1 MNRLWTKAVGA
12 MAMAMAFGALADA
25 GTPTRP
31 RSASVVTPARGRT
44 MAGVGDD
51 TDIAHVARPN
61 ALNARLT
68 PIRDGT
74 SNTIIPRRASFTDG
88 QSNTLVDGT
97 SNTLKAQARPSGLHD
112 DTVGAGIVRP
122 SGVREGTVFHPG
134 GWGSS
139 SIIE

>member
-1 MNRLWTKAVGA
+1 
-12 MAMAMAFGALADA
+12 
-25 GTPTRP
+25 
-31 RSASVVTPARGRT
+31 
-44 MAGVGDD
+44 MAGVWDD